1 MKQQR
6 FVLGVDLGQASDYT
20 ALVALERAEN
30 ELHVRHAERLPLGM
44 SYPNQ
49 VERVA
54 ALVGSPQLTHDVLV
68 AVDSTGVGRAVVD
81 LLRAALVPLRTP
93 LTGITITGGSTAS
106 HVGSKWSIP
115 KKDLIGAAQIALQSQ
130 VLKIASALP
139 TAQLLSDELAA
150 YQVKISEDGRDTYG
164 NGRDAPNDD
173 LVLGLAIAIYV
184 ATRPPR
190 KRRRITHVGLE
201 PPLGTGSRV
210 VPTGSRFVP
219 DGIIPH
225 DIFR

>member
-1 MKQQR
+1 
-6 FVLGVDLGQASDYT
+6 VDLGQANDYT
-20 ALVALERAEN
+20 ALVVLERVEN
-30 ELHVRHAERLPLGM
+30 QLHVRHVERLPLGM

-54 ALVGSPQLTHDVLV
+54 ALVGSHELAHDVLV

-93 LTGITITGGSTAS
+93 LTAITITGGSAAS
-106 HVGSKWSIP
+106 RDGSRWTIP
-115 KKDLIGAAQIALQSQ
+115 KRDLIAAAQVALQTRM
-130 VLKIASALP
+130 LKIASALP
-139 TAQLLSDELAA
+139 TAQLLVDELAA
-150 YQVKISEDGRDTYG
+150 YQVKVNDDGRDTYG

-173 LVLGLAIAIYV
+173 LVLALSIATYV
-184 ATRPPR
+184 ATRPR

-201 PPLGTGSRV
+201 PPPGIGSHF

-219 DGIIPH
+219 DGVIPP